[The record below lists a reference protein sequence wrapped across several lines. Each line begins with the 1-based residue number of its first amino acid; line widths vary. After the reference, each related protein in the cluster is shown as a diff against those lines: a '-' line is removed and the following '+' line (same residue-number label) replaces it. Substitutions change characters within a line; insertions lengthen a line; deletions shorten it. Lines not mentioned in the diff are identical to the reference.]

1 MLLYHVH
8 NDEEPNMERCF
19 NTNLWQDK
27 YGNSVNGD
35 APTRITDCES
45 IKTGIRRVLDYILR
59 QCIKHASEQEL
70 SQQLCCLGCFRMK
83 T

>member
-1 MLLYHVH
+1 MKSLIWKGALI
-8 NDEEPNMERCF
+8 PTCGR
-19 NTNLWQDK
+19 TK